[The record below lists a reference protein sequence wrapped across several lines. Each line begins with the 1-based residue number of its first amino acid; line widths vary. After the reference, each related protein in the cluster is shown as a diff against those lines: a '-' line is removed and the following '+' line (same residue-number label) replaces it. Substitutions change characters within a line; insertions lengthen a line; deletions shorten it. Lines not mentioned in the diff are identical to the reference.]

1 MPSARKSTPAKSKS
15 PTSAADNDVQVIVIG
30 AGMSGVAT
38 AWALR
43 RMGIASIVLEARP
56 DRIGGRIWSSPAWKE
71 THVDLGASWV
81 THMTINPLVEI
92 ARAHNIKLADS
103 DLLNITLTEAN
114 GERLSDQEA
123 AETLALYFAL
133 LGQVKLNAARRAQQG
148 KPDIPAS
155 REFGRVLKGMKL
167 DDRTRRNVEFFLN
180 LQVTEP
186 NAADLNDLSL
196 YHWDEDYV
204 QMMLAAA
211 VVPSGYAR
219 IVEVLAK
226 KLDIRRGH
234 VVSRI
239 AHSGS
244 GVTVTTDQGTFSAP
258 HVVVTLP
265 HGVLA
270 NTHAKLFSP
279 KLPEWKREA
288 IAQIHTGLSDKFYF
302 LFPKVF
308 WKSNRDILGR
318 VDERENGR
326 WSTWVNFHRYT
337 KLPILMC
344 FNRTEHA
351 IALEGMTDAEVIDEA
366 MAVLHAEYGP
376 RTPRP
381 IRMQRSKWHA
391 DPFAQGTLPHVP
403 PGSTGEAYNVLAR
416 PVGPVRFAG
425 DSTHAEFNG
434 TVLGAFLSGI
444 REAEKLACLIYGSA
458 AMDAAGPG
466 KR

>member
-1 MPSARKSTPAKSKS
+1 MPSTRKSTSTKSKA
-15 PTSAADNDVQVIVIG
+15 PKSATGNDVQVIVIG
-30 AGMSGVAT
+30 AGVSGVAT

-43 RMGIASIVLEARP
+43 QMGIDSIVLEGRP
-56 DRIGGRIWSSPAWKE
+56 DRIGGRVWSSPVWKE

-92 ARAHNIKLADS
+92 ARANNIKLINS

-114 GERLSDQEA
+114 GERLSDEET

-133 LGQVKLNAARRAQQG
+133 LGTVKLNAARRAQAG

-155 REFGRVLKGMKL
+155 QEFGRVLKGMQL

-186 NAADLNDLSL
+186 HAADLDDLSL
-196 YHWDEDYV
+196 YHWDDDYV

-211 VVPSGYAR
+211 VVPAGYVR
-219 IVEVLAK
+219 IVEALAK
-226 KLDIRRGH
+226 KLEIRRGH

-239 AHSGS
+239 AHSAD
-244 GVTVTTDQGTFSAP
+244 GVIVTTNQGEFKAP
-258 HVVVTLP
+258 YAVVTLP

-288 IAQIHTGLSDKFYF
+288 IGQIHTGLSDKFYF

-318 VDERENGR
+318 VDEEENGR

-351 IALEGMTDAEVIDEA
+351 IALEGMTDEEVIDEA
-366 MAVLHAEYGP
+366 MTILRAEYGP
-376 RTPRP
+376 GIPRP

-403 PGSTGEAYNVLAR
+403 PGSTGEAFRVLAR
-416 PVGPVRFAG
+416 PVGRVRFAG

-434 TVLGAFLSGI
+434 TVLGAFLSGV
-444 REAEKLACLIYGSA
+444 REAEKLACLVYGTG
-458 AMDAAGPG
+458 AMRAIGRI
-466 KR
+466 KH